1 MWTLYHLKFKR
12 HFKAGHGEHGSSGR
26 STGAD
31 GKDVFIDVPLGT
43 VIKDTETDQL
53 YSKLL
58 KINKKKLSLKEVW
71 EDEEIGI
78 LKVLPIKHQDT
89 LNLELLQKKKNHYRA

>member
-43 VIKDTETDQL
+43 VIKDTEAEQLLFEITEDQQ
-53 YSKLL
+53 
-58 KINKKKLSLKEVW
+58 
-71 EDEEIGI
+71 EEIIVKGGMGGRGNWYF
-78 LKVLPIKHQDT
+78 KSPTNQT
-89 LNLELLQKKKNHYRA
+89 PRYAQPGTLQKKKESL